1 MGLIWDFLE
10 RFNKY
15 SATLGL
21 NLCSPEY
28 GFANNMPMIFVL
40 ILLFYRYST
49 TREVGTLT
57 LLLL

>member
-1 MGLIWDFLE
+1 MGLIWDLLQW
-10 RFNKY
+10 FNKY

-28 GFANNMPMIFVL
+28 GFAKNSPMIFVL

-49 TREVGTLT
+49 TRDIHTLIV
-57 LLLL
+57 LLL